1 MLFIFDMGGVV
12 TTNFGRGKMREWLGL
27 SSEDFRRLQYDFD
40 ENLYSLLEVGRF
52 TVPEFW
58 QAIQKNA
65 VKKGIDI
72 PPVDYNFFRFTFHPK
87 LNEKT
92 VEIIKKL
99 RKNHRVVCG
108 TNTIEPHW
116 ENHMER
122 GDYSYFDQTYASNK
136 IGVAKPSPLFY
147 SLIMQAEGYTADQ
160 TFFTDDTYENI
171 QAAQN
176 LGIHAVQFITP
187 EALED
192 EWRKYY

>member
-27 SSEDFRRLQYDFD
+27 SSEDFRKLQYDFD

-52 TVPEFW
+52 TVPQFW

-92 VEIIKKL
+92 VEIIKAL

-108 TNTIEPHW
+108 TNTIDTHW
-116 ENHMER
+116 ENHLER
-122 GDYSYFDQTYASNK
+122 GDYSFFDQTYASNK
-136 IGVAKPSPLFY
+136 IHAIKPYPVFWE
-147 SLIMQAEGYTADQ
+147 LIMKAEGYKPSE
-160 TFFTDDTYENI
+160 TFFTDDKLENI
-171 QAAQN
+171 KAASA
-176 LGIHAVQFITP
+176 LGINAVQFTSADDVY
-187 EALED
+187 EA
-192 EWRKYY
+192 WKQYF